1 MLAGYLNSQFSLLQN
16 LDFVIRILVSCA
28 CGFALG
34 IERSRRF
41 KEAGVRTHMIVCC
54 AACLIMIVSKYG
66 FADLLSVTKQHFNGT
81 RGADPARLAAQ
92 VVSGVS
98 FLGAG
103 VIFKREGGMVRGLT
117 SAAGIWV
124 AAAVGLGIGA
134 GNLWTSLFTTLVIC
148 VLQIA
153 MHRFSFGAD
162 SYVTNLLHF
171 TVKNGHEFLQSLNRQ
186 LEFWDAT
193 VLESS
198 FARHQ
203 EDGTTDYDLS
213 VRRKKDISYAELKA
227 FIEQHEEILACTNH
241 DARGV

>member
-103 VIFKREGGMVRGLT
+103 MIFKNGGSVTGLT
-117 SAAGIWV
+117 TAAGIW
-124 AAAVGLGIGA
+124 ATAGIGLA
-134 GNLWTSLFTTLVIC
+134 IGSGMYVVGILVTIAISLIQMLMHIVTDKTDFQSKFNELMKRYNANVIEFR
-148 VLQIA
+148 ITKEGEGYRYNA
-153 MHRFSFGAD
+153 
-162 SYVTNLLHF
+162 
-171 TVKNGHEFLQSLNRQ
+171 TVKSKVAINADELNAI
-186 LEFWDAT
+186 LTEN
-193 VLESS
+193 
-198 FARHQ
+198 
-203 EDGTTDYDLS
+203 
-213 VRRKKDISYAELKA
+213 
-227 FIEQHEEILACTNH
+227 EEIKEISILN
-241 DARGV
+241 V

>member
-41 KEAGVRTHMIVCC
+41 KEAGVRTHMIV
-54 AACLIMIVSKYG
+54 SKYG

-103 VIFKREGGMVRGLT
+103 MIFKNGGSVTGLT
-117 SAAGIWV
+117 TAAGIW
-124 AAAVGLGIGA
+124 ATAGIGLA
-134 GNLWTSLFTTLVIC
+134 IGSGMYVVGILVTIAISLIQML
-148 VLQIA
+148 
-153 MHRFSFGAD
+153 MHIVTVGAD
-162 SYVTNLLHF
+162 SYRCSNIDILVADKTDFQSKFNELMKRYNANVIEF
-171 TVKNGHEFLQSLNRQ
+171 RITKEGEGYRYNATVKSKVAINADELNAI
-186 LEFWDAT
+186 LTEN
-193 VLESS
+193 
-198 FARHQ
+198 
-203 EDGTTDYDLS
+203 
-213 VRRKKDISYAELKA
+213 
-227 FIEQHEEILACTNH
+227 EEIKEISILN
-241 DARGV
+241 V

>member
-16 LDFVIRILVSCA
+16 LDFVIRILVSCV

-66 FADLLSVTKQHFNGT
+66 FADLISVTKQHFNGT

-103 VIFKREGGMVRGLT
+103 MIFKNGGSVTGLT
-117 SAAGIWV
+117 TAAGIW
-124 AAAVGLGIGA
+124 ATAGIGLA
-134 GNLWTSLFTTLVIC
+134 IGSGMYVVGILVTIAISLIQML
-148 VLQIA
+148 
-153 MHRFSFGAD
+153 MHIVTVGAD
-162 SYVTNLLHF
+162 SYRCSNIDILVADKTDFQSKFNANVIEF
-171 TVKNGHEFLQSLNRQ
+171 RITKEGDGYRYNATVKSKVAINAVELNAI
-186 LEFWDAT
+186 LTEN
-193 VLESS
+193 
-198 FARHQ
+198 
-203 EDGTTDYDLS
+203 
-213 VRRKKDISYAELKA
+213 
-227 FIEQHEEILACTNH
+227 EEIREISILN
-241 DARGV
+241 V